1 MNLEN
6 WPATSNKYMSSVLQ
20 DIEYHSSVSNGN
32 QSTTRAKRDE
42 SGQGMDL
49 ILKPTDNQT
58 LQHEDHPKNVSG
70 QRFITSMSYKRF

>member
-32 QSTTRAKRDE
+32 QRDE

-70 QRFITSMSYKRF
+70 QRFITSMSYTRF